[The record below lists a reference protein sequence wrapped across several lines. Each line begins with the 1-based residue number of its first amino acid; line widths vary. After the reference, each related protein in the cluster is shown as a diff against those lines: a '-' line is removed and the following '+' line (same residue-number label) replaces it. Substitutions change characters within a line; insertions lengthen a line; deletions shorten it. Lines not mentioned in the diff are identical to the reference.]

1 MGGPVI
7 VKSDLRLARA
17 KMKLSKGTGLDE
29 IVIEML
35 ITLSNVDDLRSI
47 KVT

>member
-7 VKSDLRLARA
+7 VKLDLRLARA
-17 KMKLSKGTGLDE
+17 KMKLSKETGLDE
-29 IVIEML
+29 IVM

-47 KVT
+47 KVA